1 MELTK
6 SDLRIMLE
14 EGEGQRIEFKESFSA
29 SLAKDVVAFANA
41 LGGKVLIGV
50 ADNRDVKGIKIT
62 NKLKSQVIDL
72 ARNCDPPIAIKLQV
86 LDNII
91 VVNIEEG
98 SNKPYQCREG
108 FFLRQGPNSQKLS
121 RNEIIQFCI
130 YETRIRFDTHIS
142 QDFDYPKD
150 FDRTKLKQYLK
161 AIYINTRYKTEDIL
175 VNLGVAQR
183 KHGRLLFNSAA
194 VLFFAKNPCKFFQS
208 AYVDAVVFK
217 GTERVN
223 VIDRKTFRG
232 GLFENLNSARIYL
245 QEHLSMRYEY
255 GDDWRRKNIYELP
268 MDALRE
274 AVVNALMHR
283 DYFISGANISVCIF
297 DNRVEITS
305 PGGLPNPLT
314 IKDLGRKSKRRNET
328 IADLFSRLDFV
339 EKLGTGISKM
349 RRWMKEYGLKTP
361 KIETNGFFTI
371 TFNRAIRD
379 RKDKMSVKGVGKMSV
394 KGVGKKK
401 RKNLILEKVMTNE
414 LFTLVTLSKEFG
426 VNEKTIERDI
436 EELKRAGKI
445 KFVGPK
451 RSGHYELLK
460 NNGESM

>member
-29 SLAKDVVAFANA
+29 SLA
-41 LGGKVLIGV
+41 
-50 ADNRDVKGIKIT
+50 
-62 NKLKSQVIDL
+62 
-72 ARNCDPPIAIKLQV
+72 
-86 LDNII
+86 
-91 VVNIEEG
+91 
-98 SNKPYQCREG
+98 
-108 FFLRQGPNSQKLS
+108 
-121 RNEIIQFCI
+121 
-130 YETRIRFDTHIS
+130 
-142 QDFDYPKD
+142 
-150 FDRTKLKQYLK
+150 
-161 AIYINTRYKTEDIL
+161 
-175 VNLGVAQR
+175 
-183 KHGRLLFNSAA
+183 
-194 VLFFAKNPCKFFQS
+194 
-208 AYVDAVVFK
+208 
-217 GTERVN
+217 
-223 VIDRKTFRG
+223 
-232 GLFENLNSARIYL
+232 
-245 QEHLSMRYEY
+245 
-255 GDDWRRKNIYELP
+255 
-268 MDALRE
+268 RE

-297 DNRVEITS
+297 DNRIEITS

-349 RRWMKEYGLKTP
+349 RRWMKEYGLKMP

-371 TFNRAIRD
+371 TFNRAIGD
-379 RKDKMSVKGVGKMSV
+379 RKDKMSVKGVGK
-394 KGVGKKK
+394 KE
-401 RKNLILEKVMTNE
+401 RKNLILEKVITNE

-445 KFVGPK
+445 RFVGPK